1 MHQDL
6 APSPEGKNVSM
17 GAFVRDVFLEQV
29 VPCWQACIWPCR
41 PALCRLCPEH
51 AMTRLDCFP
60 AATNSLM
67 SAQPAAPHLL
77 PLLNVKGVLDTLG
90 VQHRLRRQR
99 SRPRCLSRA
108 DVALPAACGR
118 LR

>member
-1 MHQDL
+1 
-6 APSPEGKNVSM
+6 
-17 GAFVRDVFLEQV
+17 
-29 VPCWQACIWPCR
+29 
-41 PALCRLCPEH
+41 
-51 AMTRLDCFP
+51 MTRLDCFP

-67 SAQPAAPHLL
+67 SAQPAAPDLL
-77 PLLNVKGVLDTLG
+77 PLLNVEKGVMDTLG